1 MCNIII
7 THCEKRH
14 NKTLWEQWDKE
25 ERMEGLEP
33 EYIGSSL
40 SLVLLPDLWPYK
52 YWIQFIE
59 YLLLARHRLVD
70 EEWMRSCKF
79 KGPCRQPGGG
89 LRDVLSCS
97 PGAKEN
103 HCPSLKKSDA
113 TPTPPTSHWV
123 TQRGVAQVGSHSTDC
138 KLLPEIPSTALA
150 TYSLGLHSRQL
161 FLFSGNG
168 VFLHTAGLL
177 LLVVTWTTQLQ
188 IHTEEDG
195 HLHFWGATHRSCL
208 ATSESPAPHVSDA
221 EARPSQTASAFDETL
236 PSPFQGTQ
244 YIKR

>member
-1 MCNIII
+1 MCFERCVFLSFGIYFSPREL
-7 THCEKRH
+7 T
-14 NKTLWEQWDKE
+14 KE
-25 ERMEGLEP
+25 
-33 EYIGSSL
+33 
-40 SLVLLPDLWPYK
+40 
-52 YWIQFIE
+52 
-59 YLLLARHRLVD
+59 A
-70 EEWMRSCKF
+70 
-79 KGPCRQPGGG
+79 
-89 LRDVLSCS
+89 
-97 PGAKEN
+97 
-103 HCPSLKKSDA
+103 SLKKSDA

-195 HLHFWGATHRSCL
+195 HLHF
-208 ATSESPAPHVSDA
+208 
-221 EARPSQTASAFDETL
+221 
-236 PSPFQGTQ
+236 
-244 YIKR
+244 